1 MPSERNLS
9 HLDEDGKFS
18 MVDVSGKAITLRRA
32 VAAARVT
39 LSAEAFSAAC
49 EGTLPK
55 GDLVSVARLAGI
67 AAAKRT
73 ADWIPLCH
81 PLPLDQ
87 VQVEISPNRSIL
99 SLEIRATCVAVARTG
114 VEMEAM
120 VAATAAALAVYDM
133 VKAVDRSAYIGPAG
147 VIAKSGGKSGSFS
160 RAWPPANVA
169 PKRGDTLKS

>member
-1 MPSERNLS
+1 MSAGRNLS
-9 HLDEDGKFS
+9 HLDEEGKFS

-32 VAAARVT
+32 EAAAQVT
-39 LSAEAFSAAC
+39 LSAEAFAAAC

-87 VQVEISPNRSIL
+87 VQVEISPNPSIL
-99 SLEIRATCVAVARTG
+99 SFDIRATCVAVARTG
-114 VEMEAM
+114 VEMEAL

-133 VKAVDRSAYIGPAG
+133 VKAVDRSAVIGPAG
-147 VIAKSGGKSGSFS
+147 VIAKSGGKSGPFS
-160 RAWPPANVA
+160 RSWPPADGA
-169 PKRGDTLKS
+169 PQRGDTLKT